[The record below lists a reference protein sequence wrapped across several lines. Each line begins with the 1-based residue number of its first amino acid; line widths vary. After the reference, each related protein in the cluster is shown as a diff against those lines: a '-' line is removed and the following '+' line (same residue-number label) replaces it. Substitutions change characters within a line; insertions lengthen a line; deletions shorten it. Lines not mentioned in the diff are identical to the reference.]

1 MALWMSTSAKSQGA
15 SRTSDLRPAITSFAR
30 RPCSMTRVADLRA
43 SSGSEGFRASHRR
56 QASALMI
63 ISGQRLI
70 DLVNDG
76 PCEFADRCEAKGPG
90 QFRPCVGKS
99 LFGSLTFGD
108 IGDDAFQFDIA

>member
-1 MALWMSTSAKSQGA
+1 
-15 SRTSDLRPAITSFAR
+15 
-30 RPCSMTRVADLRA
+30 
-43 SSGSEGFRASHRR
+43 
-56 QASALMI
+56 MI

-76 PCEFADRCEAKGPG
+76 ACEFADRCEAKGPG

-108 IGDDAFQFDIA
+108 IGDDAFQFDIAAWANIELSSGGHVQSRAVSMDNPVLMAERRLASDRLGKRLLLIDDHARHWID